1 MNEHVVVALAAILF
15 FGVASQYIAWKLKLP
30 SILLLLLSGIVL
42 GPTTGVLNPDEIF
55 GDFLF
60 PAISFAVAIILFEG
74 GLSLK
79 LAELKTS
86 STAVR
91 SLVSVGILIT
101 WFLAFILSWITLDVP
116 WILALLI
123 GAILTVTG
131 PTVVLP
137 LLMLIR
143 PKGQVNSILKWE
155 GILNDP
161 IGALLTVLVYE
172 AVVSTSVGKATTLF
186 LSGFLLTVVVGGL
199 MGLIAGMLVAT
210 ALRHHWIPE
219 FLGNTFT
226 LAMVMCL
233 FTASNLIQHES
244 GLFSVTIMGIYLGN
258 QRLVSIRNL
267 VGFKEDLRVLL
278 LSSMFIVLAAR
289 LDVQDLEHIHA
300 GSFAFLL
307 LLVFLVRPIAVWAS
321 TVKSNLSWKEK
332 LFLSSMAPR
341 GIVAAAVASLFAVRL
356 QGIGYEEAEA
366 LPPTMFLIIMGTILI
381 YGLGARPLAKKLA
394 LSDDNPQGCIILG
407 SNAFTNALAKALKNE
422 NVSVLIVDARW
433 SNIKEARM
441 EGTPT
446 LLGNVLSEQLLERV
460 NYTGMGRFLALTPN
474 LELNSLACIRFSDIF
489 GVKEVYQL
497 GEPEDK
503 DKPAQWIPEDLSGV
517 ALFSTQ
523 ATYNHIMKRLNHG
536 AVIKRTPLTKDF
548 TYEQFK
554 EKNQDQ
560 DPLPLCLVGEN
571 GGLSFFT
578 VKKNLQ
584 PKPGQVLIS
593 LVG

>member
-101 WFLAFILSWITLDVP
+101 WFLAFFLSWLTLDVP

-289 LDVQDLEHIHA
+289 LDVKDLEHIHA

-307 LLVFLVRPIAVWAS
+307 LLVFLVRPAAVWAS

-332 LFLSSMAPR
+332 VFLSSMAPR

-523 ATYNHIMKRLNHG
+523 ATYNHIMRRLNHG

-571 GGLSFFT
+571 GTLNFFT